1 MIICVLLLPFTDELE
16 DRILSPIRIKN
27 KVLIKTN
34 LSHLVVITAVCS
46 EVDIL
51 IQIQDVVNL
60 AL

>member
-16 DRILSPIRIKN
+16 DRILSPIRSKN

-51 IQIQDVVNL
+51 IQIQDAVNL